1 MTPNRISPAEFS
13 RLIGVSKPAIT
24 KAISTG
30 RLPVYDEAGSRV
42 SADYKGRKFID
53 PDEGRSAYKLSRAR
67 ISDAELTETSASL
80 DRELSI
86 DPDDLSEVPTAAAS
100 PPGAALTLVGVKTD
114 KEFLQ
119 SDLLRLRLAR
129 ERGELIS
136 RQAQLDAMET
146 AGRIIARDLQTIPF
160 WTEEI
165 ESVIRSGG
173 APALMSWLRAKANQ
187 LCATLADKLTA
198 GADDADVPIDPDIAL

>member
-13 RLIGVSKPAIT
+13 RFIGVSKPAIT

-53 PDEGRSAYKLSRAR
+53 PDEGRTAFKLSRAR

-80 DRELSI
+80 DRDLSVDPELS
-86 DPDDLSEVPTAAAS
+86 DAPAASAS
-100 PPGAALTLVGVKTD
+100 PPGAASTLVGVKTD
-114 KEFLQ
+114 KELLQ

>member
-53 PDEGRSAYKLSRAR
+53 PDEGRTAFKLSRAR

-80 DRELSI
+80 DRDLSVDPELS
-86 DPDDLSEVPTAAAS
+86 DAPAASAS
-100 PPGAALTLVGVKTD
+100 PPGAASTLVGVKTD
-114 KEFLQ
+114 KELLQ

-136 RQAQLDAMET
+136 RQAHLDAMET

>member
-13 RLIGVSKPAIT
+13 RFIGVSKPAIT

-53 PDEGRSAYKLSRAR
+53 PDEGRTAFKLSRAR

-80 DRELSI
+80 DRDLSVDPELS
-86 DPDDLSEVPTAAAS
+86 DAPAASAS
-100 PPGAALTLVGVKTD
+100 PPGAASTLVGVKTD
-114 KEFLQ
+114 KELLQ

-136 RQAQLDAMET
+136 RQAHLDAMET